1 MSNEQCLEN
10 TQLSAFVSPAALFAE
25 PVDLFMKHKASKLWV
40 CVYLGLRE
48 LMIK

>member
-1 MSNEQCLEN
+1 MSNEQCLES
-10 TQLSAFVSPAALFAE
+10 TQLSAFVSPAALFAG
-25 PVDLFMKHKASKLWV
+25 PAAVFMKHEASKLWV